1 MAEYS
6 TCPVR
11 QVISKFG
18 NKWSILILY
27 SLHTSGRGILRF
39 NELRLLIPDCSP
51 KMLSATLKSLEQSH
65 LIHREIYPVVPPK
78 VEYSLT
84 TTEHS
89 LMPVIMALIEWADQ
103 HFDEIVTKKNF

>member
-65 LIHREIYPVVPPK
+65 LIHR
-78 VEYSLT
+78 
-84 TTEHS
+84 
-89 LMPVIMALIEWADQ
+89 
-103 HFDEIVTKKNF
+103 